1 MQDGKCPNL
10 IKKKNLS
17 STLGQDLTC
26 SKNTGVLAESKPMPS
41 KQHSQSCV
49 IMKASIK
56 PLVRVVT
63 DLVEGPETSS
73 KKLD

>member
-1 MQDGKCPNL
+1 MENAQTWL
-10 IKKKNLS
+10 KKKNLS

-26 SKNTGVLAESKPMPS
+26 SKNTGVLVESKPMPS
-41 KQHSQSCV
+41 KQRSQSCV

-73 KKLD
+73 KKQD